1 MDQHEFLRRACLE
14 AQALE
19 AFIATGWIVCSSE
32 PGGQQFTDLDVARA
46 QLIHDLQ
53 HDIGVNDEG
62 IGVILDLIDKL
73 HGMRRT
79 LGTILSAIHAQPQ
92 DVRER
97 LIVSSQRAMMH
108 HHSSQPADQQ
118 ELQQRGKDAADGD
131 PHDA

>member
-14 AQALE
+14 AETLDT
-19 AFIATGWIVCSSE
+19 FIATGWIVCSSE
-32 PGGQQFTDLDVARA
+32 SGGQQFTDLDVARA

-53 HDIGVNDEG
+53 HDMGVNDEG

-79 LGTILSAIHAQPQ
+79 LGTLLSAIHAQPQ

-97 LIVSSQRAMMH
+97 LIVSSRRATMH
-108 HHSSQPADQQ
+108 QPSSQPADQE
-118 ELQQRGKDAADGD
+118 ELQQRGKEASDGE
-131 PHDA
+131 PHGS